1 MTDARW
7 VAMGNRGCACGGRD
21 SRRHDVLR
29 WSSLIGLRNDG
40 TFRFGVMSRKE
51 SRFSG
56 SCAGDVRE
64 NGRVLGNE
72 NGECESPAWIDLA
85 TPW

>member
-1 MTDARW
+1 MPDW
-7 VAMGNRGCACGGRD
+7 LSWGNVSSCRLL
-21 SRRHDVLR
+21 RRHVFRGSDM
-29 WSSLIGLRNDG
+29 IGHRRRGRL
-40 TFRFGVMSRKE
+40 VSR
-51 SRFSG
+51 SG

-72 NGECESPAWIDLA
+72 NGECESPAWIDLT